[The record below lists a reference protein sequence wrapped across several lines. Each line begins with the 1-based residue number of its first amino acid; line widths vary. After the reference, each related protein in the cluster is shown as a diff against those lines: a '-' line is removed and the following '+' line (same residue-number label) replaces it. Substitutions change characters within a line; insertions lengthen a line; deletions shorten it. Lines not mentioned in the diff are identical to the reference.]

1 MAEPGWYVDPSDPA
15 MAVWWDGDSWTER
28 QRPLTEFDLPYP
40 DAEEPTDPAEAPDR
54 ANPPAPGTQ
63 VGRVIVRPRRKLRI
77 GRIALVALV
86 LIVVVGGTVYFTTI
100 RRTPDFRA
108 TVSDISVVDPGVV
121 SARLVVKNSG
131 DGAAKPECAVT
142 ISNGSGKYSGHDTIF
157 AIGTVQPG
165 ASRSLVV
172 RLNINDEGAEFVTDG
187 IADCR

>member
-1 MAEPGWYVDPSDPA
+1 MAEPGWYVDPSDTS

-28 QRPLTEFDLPYP
+28 QRPLTEFDLPHP
-40 DAEEPTDPAEAPDR
+40 EVDDFSTDSTDPTDS
-54 ANPPAPGTQ
+54 PAPGTQ
-63 VGRVIVRPRRKLRI
+63 VGKVIVKPRRKRRT
-77 GRIALVALV
+77 GHIALVTCVV
-86 LIVVVGGTVYFTTI
+86 LAVIAVVVYFAAI
-100 RRTPDFRA
+100 RRTADFQA

-131 DGAAKPECAVT
+131 DGGAKPECAVT
-142 ISNGSGKYSGHDTIF
+142 ISNGSGTYSGHDTIF

-172 RLNINDEGAEFVTDG
+172 RLDINDEGAEFVTDG